1 MTKRIYNLKME
12 DLLIE
17 HLDFLQL
24 EKPKF
29 NLPAIVDLRNKMPAV
44 YDQGN
49 LGSCTANA
57 LCGLVGYVKPAIPFG
72 SRLFVYY
79 NERKI
84 ENTISED
91 AGATL
96 SSGIKC
102 LKKYGVC
109 QESEWSYDIS
119 KFTVRPPQKCYD
131 DALQNIALQVKNIP
145 KNKDS
150 MKNSLFN
157 GNPFVVGFLVY
168 ESFESQKVA
177 NTGYVPLPKLGKEK
191 LLGGHAVTCVGYDE
205 NKQVWIMRN
214 SWGTGWGENG
224 YFYMP
229 YKYLTSDLASGAF
242 WTITK
247 MK

>member
-12 DLLIE
+12 HLPIE

-24 EKPKF
+24 EKPTF
-29 NLPAIVDLRNKMPAV
+29 SLPVVVDLRNKMPAV
-44 YDQGN
+44 YDQGY
-49 LGSCTANA
+49 LGSCVANA
-57 LCGLVGYVKPAIPFG
+57 FCGLVGYVKPSVSNG
-72 SRLFVYY
+72 SRLFAYY
-79 NERKI
+79 CQRER

-96 SSGIKC
+96 SSGIKS

-109 QESEWSYDIS
+109 QESDWPYDIS
-119 KFTVRPPQKCYD
+119 KFAVRPPQKCYD
-131 DALQNIALQVKNIP
+131 DALQNIVLQSKNIP
-145 KNKDS
+145 RNKDA
-150 MKNSLFN
+150 MKNSLFK

-177 NTGYVPLPKLGKEK
+177 NTGYVPLPNLRKEK

-205 NKQVWIMRN
+205 NKKVWIMRN
-214 SWGTGWGENG
+214 SWGTGWGDNG

-242 WTITK
+242 WTIIK

>member
-1 MTKRIYNLKME
+1 MNVFAAQSIETQIELEEIADLKLQIITPQSSSPIIAMKQDQLFGGYNLTT
-12 DLLIE
+12 
-17 HLDFLQL
+17 Q
-24 EKPKF
+24 
-29 NLPAIVDLRNKMPAV
+29 NLKIDWKTAM
-44 YDQGN
+44 N
-49 LGSCTANA
+49 L
-57 LCGLVGYVKPAIPFG
+57 
-72 SRLFVYY
+72 
-79 NERKI
+79 
-84 ENTISED
+84 
-91 AGATL
+91 L
-96 SSGIKC
+96 SSVE
-102 LKKYGVC
+102 LD
-109 QESEWSYDIS
+109 SFD
-119 KFTVRPPQKCYD
+119 
-131 DALQNIALQVKNIP
+131 NIP

-191 LLGGHAVTCVGYDE
+191 LLGGHAVTRVGYDE